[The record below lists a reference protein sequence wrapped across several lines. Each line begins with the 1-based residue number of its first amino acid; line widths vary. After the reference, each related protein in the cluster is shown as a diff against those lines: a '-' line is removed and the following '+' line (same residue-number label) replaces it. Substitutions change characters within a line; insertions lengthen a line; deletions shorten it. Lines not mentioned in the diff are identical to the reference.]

1 MADAYPEQTVCVK
14 NPYFFKT
21 NFTTFLFNH
30 QVKIILSKFSISED
44 IVPSFTVK
52 EMVILTMLLI
62 IGGFCFFQSFRSYQD
77 EFNQVLDDI
86 FLLSEQ
92 HSNIQNQ
99 FENNLVLR
107 KAQFNE
113 LKLKSESLFVDINQ
127 LPSLKD
133 SKKIIYQIN
142 SLFIDRKDIEIEQT
156 LLNYKAELKLLTP
169 ENFSILQRNTL
180 SKLYLLIR
188 QKQQDY
194 IYLTNNYRTA
204 TYFVLLLIVIFNSNI
219 FIRHYAQE
227 RARAIKSNN
236 SKTDFLANMS
246 HEIRTPLNGIIGMS
260 DLIQSTDLTDE
271 QKKYM
276 KSLVI
281 SAENLNEL
289 INDILDISKIESG
302 QTDIESIPFNLHE
315 MIDDLMISFQLRA
328 SHKNVQILKEISENL
343 RPTYTGDPTRI
354 KQILINLIGNA
365 LKFTETGHVRIS
377 AQEYPDDV
385 EKILIEVEDTGIG
398 IPDSKRATMFQK
410 FSQAD
415 NSTTRKYG
423 GTGLGLAICKNLVSL
438 MGGQI
443 DYKGNSHGGTT
454 FWFTLHLPK
463 ATADTALTNKAIQNS
478 DFFKLKGKHILIAE
492 DNKVNQEYAL
502 KILKEMGLTTHL
514 AETGVSVVQIYKQNP
529 EKFSLILMDC
539 RMPEMDGYEATQHI
553 REFEKKENLTKIPI
567 VALTAN
573 AFKSDIDKCIASGMD
588 GYLAK
593 PIHRH
598 LLETAVNKW
607 ITGDDVSPQIDVMRH
622 QDNYSQTLSFIDK
635 NVYSEMKQVMEDA
648 MPSIVSHYIESIP
661 DYIKNMKDGFDT
673 KSPLKIAEAA
683 HPLKSSSASLG
694 AMQLREICA
703 EIEKMGRTDKDV
715 QDIQPFIDKAE
726 QIAFLT
732 VKELEKFLNETA

>member
-1 MADAYPEQTVCVK
+1 
-14 NPYFFKT
+14 
-21 NFTTFLFNH
+21 
-30 QVKIILSKFSISED
+30 
-44 IVPSFTVK
+44 
-52 EMVILTMLLI
+52 MVILTMLLI
-62 IGGFCFFQSFRSYQD
+62 IGGFCFFQSFRTYHD
-77 EFNQVLDDI
+77 EFNQTLDDI
-86 FLLSEQ
+86 FLLSEE
-92 HSNIQNQ
+92 HSNIQSQ
-99 FENNLVLR
+99 FMNNLQL
-107 KAQFNE
+107 KETQFNE
-113 LKLKSESLFVDINQ
+113 LKLQSKSLFENINL

-133 SKKIIYQIN
+133 RKNIVYQIN
-142 SLFIDRKDIEIEQT
+142 SSFVNKNDVEIEQT
-156 LLNYKAELKLLTP
+156 LLSYKAELKLLTP
-169 ENFSILQRNTL
+169 KDFSILQRDTL
-180 SKLYLLIR
+180 SKLYSLIR

-204 TYFVLLLIVIFNSNI
+204 TYFILLLIVIFNSNI

-302 QTDIESIPFNLHE
+302 HIDIESIPFNLHE

-328 SHKNVQILKEISENL
+328 SRKNVHILKDISKNL

-365 LKFTETGHVRIS
+365 LKFTEAGHVRIT

-410 FSQAD
+410 FSQTD

-423 GTGLGLAICKNLVSL
+423 GTGLGLAICRNLVSL
-438 MGGQI
+438 MGGEI

-454 FWFTLHLPK
+454 FWFTLYLPI
-463 ATADTALTNKAIQNS
+463 ATADTEPTNKAEQNS
-478 DFFKLKGKHILIAE
+478 DFIKLKGKHILIAE

-502 KILKEMGLTTHL
+502 KILKDMGLIVHL
-514 AETGVSVVQIYKQNP
+514 AETGVSAVQIFRQSP

-598 LLETAVNKW
+598 LLENAVSQW
-607 ITGDDVSPQIDVMRH
+607 ISGEVVTPEMKVIH
-622 QDNYSQTLSFIDK
+622 HHEEYSQSTPLIDK
-635 NVYSEMKQVMEDA
+635 NIYSEMKLVMEDA
-648 MPSIVSHYIESIP
+648 MPSVVSQYTASIP
-661 DYIKNMKDGFDT
+661 DYIKGMKNGLDA

-726 QIAFLT
+726 QIAFVT
-732 VKELEKFLNETA
+732 VTELEKILNETA

>member
-1 MADAYPEQTVCVK
+1 M
-14 NPYFFKT
+14 
-21 NFTTFLFNH
+21 
-30 QVKIILSKFSISED
+30 KIILSKLSINED

-77 EFNQVLDDI
+77 EFNQTLDDI
-86 FLLSEQ
+86 FLISEE
-92 HSNIQNQ
+92 HSNIQSH
-99 FENNLVLR
+99 FMNNLQLSE
-107 KAQFNE
+107 AQFTE
-113 LKLKSESLFVDINQ
+113 LKLKSQSLFKNINL

-133 SKKIIYQIN
+133 KKNIIYQIN
-142 SLFIDRKDIEIEQT
+142 SSFVNKNDAEIEQT
-156 LLNYKAELKLLTP
+156 LLNYKAELKHLTP
-169 ENFSILQRNTL
+169 KNFSILQRNTL
-180 SKLYLLIR
+180 SKLYSLIR
-188 QKQQDY
+188 LKQQDY
-194 IYLTNNYRTA
+194 IYLTNNYRTT
-204 TYFVLLLIVIFNSNI
+204 TYFILLLIVVFNSNI
-219 FIRHYAQE
+219 FIKHYAQE

-260 DLIQSTDLTDE
+260 DLIQSTGLTDE

-276 KSLVI
+276 KSLII

-302 QTDIESIPFNLHE
+302 HIDIESIPFNLHE

-328 SHKNVQILKEISENL
+328 SHKNVQILKEISKNI

-365 LKFTETGHVRIS
+365 LKFTEAGHVKIS

-385 EKILIEVEDTGIG
+385 EKVLIEVEDTGIG

-410 FSQAD
+410 FSQTD

-423 GTGLGLAICKNLVSL
+423 GTGLGLAICRNLVSL
-438 MGGQI
+438 MGGEI

-454 FWFTLHLPK
+454 FWFTLHLPI
-463 ATADTALTNKAIQNS
+463 ATSEETLISKTKERV
-478 DFFKLKGKHILIAE
+478 DFQKLKGKHILIAE

-502 KILKEMGLTTHL
+502 KILKDMGLIVHL
-514 AETGVSVVQIYKQNP
+514 AETGVSAVQIFRQSP

-593 PIHRH
+593 PIHRY
-598 LLETAVNKW
+598 LLENAVSQW
-607 ITGDDVSPQIDVMRH
+607 ISGEVVTPEINAIHRH
-622 QDNYSQTLSFIDK
+622 EEYSQSIPLIDK
-635 NVYSEMKQVMEDA
+635 KIYSEMKLVMEDA
-648 MPSIVSHYIESIP
+648 MPSVVSQYTASIP
-661 DYIKNMKDGFDT
+661 DYIKNMKDGLDA

-683 HPLKSSSASLG
+683 HPLKSSSASIG
-694 AMQLREICA
+694 ALQLREICA
-703 EIEKMGRTDKDV
+703 EIEKMGRTDKNA

-726 QIAFLT
+726 QISFLT
-732 VKELEKFLNETA
+732 VIELEKILNETA